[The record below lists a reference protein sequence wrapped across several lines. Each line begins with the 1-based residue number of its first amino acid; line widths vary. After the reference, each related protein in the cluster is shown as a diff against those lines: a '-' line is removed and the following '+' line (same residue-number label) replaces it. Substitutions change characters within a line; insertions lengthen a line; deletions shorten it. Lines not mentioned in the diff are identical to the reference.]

1 MDNNELLRKC
11 NKCKITKSKE
21 LFYKYRYCN
30 RCHIKDY
37 IKNHLLNARV
47 ANHLNLSIDKLNNI
61 ITDNMNDSTRDA
73 GEHERYDEV
82 IMYFTGTQSSTV
94 ITDNVINNFLDEIL

>member
-1 MDNNELLRKC
+1 
-11 NKCKITKSKE
+11 
-21 LFYKYRYCN
+21 
-30 RCHIKDY
+30 
-37 IKNHLLNARV
+37 
-47 ANHLNLSIDKLNNI
+47 
-61 ITDNMNDSTRDA
+61 MNDPTRDA